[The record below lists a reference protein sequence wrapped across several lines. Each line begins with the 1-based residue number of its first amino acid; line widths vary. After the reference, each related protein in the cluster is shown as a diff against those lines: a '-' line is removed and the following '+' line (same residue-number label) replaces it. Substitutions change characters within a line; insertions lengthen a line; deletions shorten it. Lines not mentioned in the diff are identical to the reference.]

1 MKDVFIIDADEEQ
14 EVLQQLKDANNTVDA
29 AMKEF
34 ERGNSSVVSEGEH
47 RESLIRVVTSAMC

>member
-34 ERGNSSVVSEGEH
+34 ERGNSSVVTVRAH
-47 RESLIRVVTSAMC
+47 IY